1 MDNVA
6 HSYSRRAAISRPP
19 VSEETEMTTALAT
32 KQQPQPMTIEVWNLI
47 SALAPAAHA
56 SRLFGVNSPE
66 QAMMIMAK
74 GHELGMPITAAFEL
88 IQVIQG
94 KPTLSP
100 RGALALVMASGL
112 LENMEIKDG
121 KDACTITMKRKGG
134 PGYTLTWTLEDAK
147 RAGIVKP
154 DSAWQSYQ
162 ANMLRWRAMGFVI
175 DVLFS
180 DVTGGLKRAD
190 EFGAIVSEE
199 GNIIDMEATDDRA

>member
-1 MDNVA
+1 MT
-6 HSYSRRAAISRPP
+6 
-19 VSEETEMTTALAT
+19 TEMTVHH
-32 KQQPQPMTIEVWNLI
+32 QPITLEMWNLI
-47 SALAPAAHA
+47 SALAPTAHS
-56 SRLFGVNSPE
+56 SRLFGVSSPE
-66 QAMMIMAK
+66 QAAIIMAK

-112 LENMEIKDG
+112 LEDMQIKDN
-121 KDACTITMKRKGG
+121 KDACTVTMKRRGG

-147 RAGIVKP
+147 KAGIVKP

-162 ANMLRWRAMGFVI
+162 ANMLRWRAIGFVI

-180 DVTGGLKRAD
+180 DVCGGLKRAD
-190 EFGAIVSEE
+190 EFGATVDAEGAIVIEE
-199 GNIIDMEATDDRA
+199 VGHDRA